1 MLVPKPYVRLSIA
14 YGSPLSSLLFLPK
27 NRVASPIHMWVGSP
41 AAKTTAPGVGI
52 LVFDEIRFLEVY
64 LYVNAH

>member
-1 MLVPKPYVRLSIA
+1 
-14 YGSPLSSLLFLPK
+14 
-27 NRVASPIHMWVGSP
+27 MWVGSP

-52 LVFDEIRFLEVY
+52 LVFDEIRFLVLDKVY